1 MAININIV
9 NPSDLQVDQAQSGQN
24 NRDKSA
30 KDQGCNQLP
39 SKKFLLDV
47 GYKPALLSISGF
59 Q

>member
-39 SKKFLLDV
+39 SKIFLLEV
-47 GYKPALLSISGF
+47 GDKPALLTI
-59 Q
+59 